1 MIVFGAAFTGAIF
14 GGVTAKRRGGKGAD
28 IAQYAAIFGIM
39 AMVAGLLTTIAIH
52 RLLV

>member
-14 GGVTAKRRGGKGAD
+14 GGFTAKRRGGKGAD

-39 AMVAGLLTTIAIH
+39 ATVAGLLATIAIH